1 MEVSSTNNRTDSNS
15 KNILSSISLND
26 PLGRQFRDDRVVGL
40 SQALPGP
47 PQISAAEHQD
57 SFGASLKV
65 TYDLYNGD
73 VRLENDEMYA
83 RMKEEKR

>member
-1 MEVSSTNNRTDSNS
+1 MEVSSDNLNDSNS

-26 PLGRQFRDDRVVGL
+26 PLGLKFRDDRVVGL
-40 SQALPGP
+40 SQGLPLP
-47 PQISAAEHQD
+47 PQISAPEHQD

-65 TYDLYNGD
+65 TYDLYNRD
-73 VRLENDEMYA
+73 ARLENDEMYA